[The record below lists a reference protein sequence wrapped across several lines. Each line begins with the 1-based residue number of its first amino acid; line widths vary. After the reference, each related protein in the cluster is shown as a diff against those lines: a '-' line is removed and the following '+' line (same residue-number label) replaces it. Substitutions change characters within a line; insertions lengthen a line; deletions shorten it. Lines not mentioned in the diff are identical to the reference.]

1 MAGRAVKGIALVLA
15 GGVLL
20 ALGGVGTLLYLK
32 TGDQYYSVSNMEE
45 CKNYTNEQAKEA
57 VLSARLKQPNGWKS
71 WGDASAVASQNGIRF
86 VDSEIKGPDKIWL
99 VPFYD
104 KKAPDK
110 KQFGMLDCGTLTVE
124 FASE

>member
-1 MAGRAVKGIALVLA
+1 MAGRVVKGIALVLA

-32 TGDQYYSVSNMEE
+32 TGDQYYSVSNLEE
-45 CKNYTNEQAKEA
+45 CKNYTNDQAKEA
-57 VLSARLKQPNGWKS
+57 VLSARLKQANGWKN
-71 WGDASAVASQNGIRF
+71 WADASAVASQNGIRF

-104 KKAPDK
+104 EKVPDK

>member
-1 MAGRAVKGIALVLA
+1 MAGRAVKGIALAVS

-20 ALGGVGTLLYLK
+20 ALGGVGTLVYLK
-32 TGDQYYSVSNMEE
+32 TGDQYYSVSNLEE
-45 CKNYTNEQAKEA
+45 CKNYTNDQAKEA

-71 WGDASAVASQNGIRF
+71 WEDASKVANQNGIRF
-86 VDSEIKGPDKIWL
+86 IDNEIKGPDKIWL
-99 VPFYD
+99 IPFYD
-104 KKAPDK
+104 EKIPDK

>member
-1 MAGRAVKGIALVLA
+1 MAGKVVKGIALVLA

-20 ALGGVGTLLYLK
+20 ALGGIVTLIYLK
-32 TGDQYYSVSNMEE
+32 TGDQYYSVSNLEE
-45 CKNYTNEQAKEA
+45 CKNYTNDQAKEA

-71 WGDASAVASQNGIRF
+71 WADALAVASQNGIRF

-104 KKAPDK
+104 KKVPDK

-124 FASE
+124 CASE

>member
-1 MAGRAVKGIALVLA
+1 MAGRAVKGIALAVA

-20 ALGGVGTLLYLK
+20 ALGGVGTLVYLK
-32 TGDQYYSVSNMEE
+32 TGDQYYSVSNLEE
-45 CKNYTNEQAKEA
+45 CKKYTNDQAKEA

-71 WGDASAVASQNGIRF
+71 WGDASKVANQNGIRF
-86 VDSEIKGPDKIWL
+86 IDNEIKGPDKIWL
-99 VPFYD
+99 IPFYD
-104 KKAPDK
+104 EKIPDK

>member
-1 MAGRAVKGIALVLA
+1 MAGRAAKGIALVLA

-57 VLSARLKQPNGWKS
+57 VLSTRLKQPNGWKS

>member
-45 CKNYTNEQAKEA
+45 CKNYTNDQAKEA

-71 WGDASAVASQNGIRF
+71 WGDASVVASQNGIRF

>member
-1 MAGRAVKGIALVLA
+1 MAGRAAKGIALVLA